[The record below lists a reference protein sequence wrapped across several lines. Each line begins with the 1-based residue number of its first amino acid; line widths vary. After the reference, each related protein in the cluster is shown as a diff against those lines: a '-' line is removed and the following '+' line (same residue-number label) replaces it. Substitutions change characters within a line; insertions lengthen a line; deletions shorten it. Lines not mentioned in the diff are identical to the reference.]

1 MQALTFAAL
10 AAANNSRYR
19 KWHMVDNEMDPDIPN
34 GMGRWSLS
42 DWCTACLGELGEAA
56 NFIKK
61 LNRHKAGMAGN
72 KGLTEEQLRFALAE
86 ELADVAIYLDLL
98 AQAAGIDLGKE
109 IITKFNSTSIVNG
122 FPERLGDEA
131 IQHHQV

>member
-10 AAANNSRYR
+10 ALASQSRAQR
-19 KWHMVDNEMDPDIPN
+19 WHN
-34 GMGRWSLS
+34 GKPWSLS
-42 DWCTACLGELGEAA
+42 DWLTATVGELGEAA
-56 NFIKK
+56 NLIKK
-61 LNRHKAGMAGN
+61 LNRVRDDMVGN

-98 AQAAGIDLGKE
+98 AQAAGVDLGKE